1 LRKTDR
7 NPDALE
13 AATNG
18 WSELFAAHGQSL
30 LETRL
35 PEWLYRQR
43 WFGAKTRKI
52 KKLKIL
58 RWVELPSPAAA
69 RAGFPESSE
78 LALDPSVPP
87 ALFYFEVSYNDGASD
102 VYQVPLALSKADSA
116 ESIQVRH
123 PGATIAKLA
132 QPDGE
137 AVLFDAGVSEGLRQT
152 LLHLI
157 EHDAT
162 FKLFSTKNPSASGV
176 LTAHASTAFAPV
188 RGTQHLPGRL
198 GSAEQSNTSILYG
211 NKLILKLFRRLQ
223 PGENP
228 DVEIGRF
235 LTEAASFPHIA
246 PFLGEIAIT
255 PAGGEK
261 TTIAMLQ
268 GLVPNKGDGWEWF
281 ANRLGLFFQAVATLP
296 APMEVPAAGFLSEN
310 KVPPELRQHCGEALG
325 AAALLGQRTA
335 ELHLALAVPTRDAA
349 FSAELLSTEDLSR
362 DSLRIQAQ
370 IDSAIGALKASL
382 NTVPAEAV
390 AEAATLLSRHRQ
402 LLDRARDLT
411 RGEASGKRIRIHGDY
426 HLGQTLR
433 IAPGSSNSN
442 PSAPEAEGDFV
453 LLDFEGEPARPL
465 AERRRK
471 ESPLRDVAGML
482 RSFSYAAHSALVK
495 FTAGQ
500 ESDSESSLRAWARL
514 WENAAC
520 SEFLRAYRATISAD
534 PTLLPPSERAQTL
547 LAAYVLEKALYELLY
562 ELNNRPTWL
571 GIPLAGILTM

>member
-58 RWVELPSPAAA
+58 RWVELPFAVVAVRELPASNDLT
-69 RAGFPESSE
+69 P
-78 LALDPSVPP
+78 DPSIPP
-87 ALFYFEVSYNDGASD
+87 ALFYVEVEYDDGVGD
-102 VYQVPLALSKADSA
+102 IYQLPLALSTADSA
-116 ESIQVRH
+116 ESIPASL
-123 PGATIAKLA
+123 PGSTIAAIALPNGK
-132 QPDGE
+132 G
-137 AVLFDAGVSEGLRQT
+137 VLFDATAGDDLRRA
-152 LLHLI
+152 LLGLI
-157 EHDAT
+157 ESNAG
-162 FKLFSTKNPSASGV
+162 LELSTRRSGV
-176 LTAHASTAFAPV
+176 LSAHASSAFAAV
-188 RGTQHLPGRL
+188 RGTQYLPGRL
-198 GSAEQSNTSILYG
+198 GSAEQSNTSIIYG

-411 RGEASGKRIRIHGDY
+411 RGDASGKRIRIHGDY

-500 ESDSESSLRAWARL
+500 ESVSESSLRAWARL

-562 ELNNRPTWL
+562 ELNNRPAWL